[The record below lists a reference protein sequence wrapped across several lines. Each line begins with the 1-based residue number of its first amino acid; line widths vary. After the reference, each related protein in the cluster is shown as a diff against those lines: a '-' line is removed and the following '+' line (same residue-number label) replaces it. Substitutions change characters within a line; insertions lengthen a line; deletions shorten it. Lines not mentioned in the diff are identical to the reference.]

1 METENKYV
9 YQTIKEFLVSPFGLG
24 QNMEKDM
31 KYKLRYDSMNA
42 SSKIKVEG
50 YTSISDDYYIHLKV
64 PSESDSTRIYDVV
77 IRFFNPDRKV
87 FDNLG
92 KYYIQFFSNSPGFMF
107 QYAVLYK
114 LHGFLIEDL
123 YNKMDP
129 EFINKLPEKSNPNMK
144 MTYDSSIYFACKFLS
159 ESNFHYLSKFGVILQ
174 KKKSPDDFFKAISSF
189 KEIKQ
194 QMNTP
199 KKDTQKVVI
208 THKKKRTVLSG
219 IKLPKLSTSK
229 ESGIHR
235 IVKKTGKS
243 SVVKKKTARK
253 STNVK

>member
-9 YQTIKEFLVSPFGLG
+9 YQTIKEFLVSPFGLS

-50 YTSISDDYYIHLKV
+50 YTSITDDYYIHLKV
-64 PSESDSTRIYDVV
+64 PSESDSTRMYDVV

-159 ESNFHYLSKFGVILQ
+159 ENNFHHLSKFGVILQ

-194 QMNTP
+194 QMNTQ
-199 KKDTQKVVI
+199 KKDTPKVVI

-219 IKLPKLSTSK
+219 INLPKLSTSK

-243 SVVKKKTARK
+243 SVVKKKSARK